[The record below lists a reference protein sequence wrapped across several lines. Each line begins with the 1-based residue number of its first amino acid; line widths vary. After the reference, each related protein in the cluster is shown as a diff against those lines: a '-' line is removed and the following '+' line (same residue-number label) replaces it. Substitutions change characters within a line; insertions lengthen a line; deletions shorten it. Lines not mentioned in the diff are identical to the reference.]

1 MKEQATD
8 TVNVIGVSKGKK
20 FWQTMLQ
27 QKYLY
32 LMSMPFVIWVVIF
45 SYVPIWGWL
54 MAFQNYRPRNSIM
67 NQDWVGLKHFIELF
81 TDERFYLVLRNTLA
95 MSSMGLIVSFTVPV
109 IFALLLNELRQ
120 QFFKRTIQTIAY
132 LPHFVSWV
140 VVSGIVTKMLSTD
153 GGAIN
158 DVLMSLHIIDQP
170 IQFMAKGEWFWS
182 VVTFADAWKE
192 TGWNSI
198 IFLAAM
204 SGIDQELYEASTVD
218 GAGRF
223 RKMWHITLP
232 GIRTTFMVLFIL
244 SIGHL
249 VSIGFEKQFLLGNP
263 LVNDYAEVIDLYALN
278 YGINLSRYSY
288 GTAIGIFNSVVSII
302 LVFLANSIYK
312 KVTKESII

>member
-1 MKEQATD
+1 MTTLTNGDRRAEAP
-8 TVNVIGVSKGKK
+8 GKWK
-20 FWQTMLQ
+20 RFFNRMLEH
-27 QKYLY
+27 KYLY
-32 LMSMPFVIWVVIF
+32 LMSLPFVAWIIVF
-45 SYVPIWGWL
+45 SYTPIWGWL
-54 MAFQNYRPRNSIM
+54 MAFQNYKPRFSIL
-67 NQDWVGLKHFIELF
+67 NQEWVGFAHFVELF
-81 TDERFYLVLRNTLA
+81 TDERFYLVMRNTLA
-95 MSSMGLIVSFTVPV
+95 MSVMGLVVSFTLPI
-109 IFALLLNELRQ
+109 IFALLINELRN
-120 QFFKRTIQTIAY
+120 QFFKRSIQTISY

-140 VVSGIVTKMLSTD
+140 VVAGIVTKMLSTD
-153 GGAIN
+153 GGAVN
-158 DVLMSLHIIDQP
+158 QLLMALNLIDQP

-182 VVTFADAWKE
+182 IVTAADAWKE

-204 SGIDQELYEASTVD
+204 SGIDPELYEASTVD

-249 VSIGFEKQFLLGNP
+249 ISIGFEKQFLLGNP

-302 LVFLANSIYK
+302 LVFTANAIYK
-312 KVTKESII
+312 RVTKESVI